1 MHGPIEAPDH
11 YVNNA
16 FCSQVTKLNKRNIYC
31 GMMACLDEGVGNLTQ
46 TYQSLSIWEDTLV
59 VLAAD
64 NGGHVGASGNNA
76 PLCVHRISRCRSDH
90 CQGAS

>member
-1 MHGPIEAPDH
+1 MNAEAMHGPIEAPDH

-31 GMMACLDEGVGNLTQ
+31 GMMACLDEGVGNLTH
-46 TYQSLSIWEDTLV
+46 TYESLSIWEDTLV

-76 PLCVHRISRCRSDH
+76 PLCVHWNTVCSL
-90 CQGAS
+90 